1 MVRVVKDVF
10 IPAKEAFKSVT
21 LWTTLT
27 KEVFTRAFVDE
38 MDAFSIDNDAFK
50 VVIKDS
56 DAWVTVDAK
65 EVFTT
70 WVKAS
75 NRIPRSEM
83 LEVFTVTLSFKA
95 VN

>member
-1 MVRVVKDVF
+1 VKDVF

-38 MDAFSIDNDAFK
+38 MDAFSIDKDAFK

-83 LEVFTVTLSFKA
+83 FDVFTVTLSFKA